1 MMSMPPRWRTAIAII
16 INAAA
21 PRRVIDV
28 EGIVVCFDVAISLFA
43 NYSTL

>member
-21 PRRVIDV
+21 PRRGSDV
-28 EGIVVCFDVAISLFA
+28 EGIVICFDIAISLFA
-43 NYSTL
+43 NYSSL